1 MELIPV
7 TVMQI
12 NELMHLLM
20 YTLINNTFI
29 NSLICIKYLHYLYI
43 IIYSLEMRKL
53 KH

>member
-12 NELMHLLM
+12 NELIHLLI

-29 NSLICIKYLHYLYI
+29 NSSICIKYLYYL
-43 IIYSLEMRKL
+43 
-53 KH
+53 